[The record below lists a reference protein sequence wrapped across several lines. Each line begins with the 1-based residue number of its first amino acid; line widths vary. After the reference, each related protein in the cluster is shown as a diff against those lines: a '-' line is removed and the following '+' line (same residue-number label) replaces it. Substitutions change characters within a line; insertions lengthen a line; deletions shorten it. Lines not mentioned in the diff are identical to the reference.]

1 MRTCRALEL
10 GTLLITDV
18 AVACAVDSCEVPAG
32 TRRGA
37 SEDSPAPELPATVR
51 ATGSAALRGVAGS
64 GSTIV
69 FDPTTVDTP
78 GESAGSFADFLGD
91 GDSCG
96 CGSAS
101 DFARAPETRPESSSN
116 SAVVDVHEYMTTM
129 ASSTERGPAAF

>member
-10 GTLLITDV
+10 GTLLITDI
-18 AVACAVDSCEVPAG
+18 AVTCAVDSCEVPG
-32 TRRGA
+32 PSTRRGA
-37 SEDSPAPELPATVR
+37 SDDSPASELP
-51 ATGSAALRGVAGS
+51 ATGSAALRDVAGRGS
-64 GSTIV
+64 GIV

-116 SAVVDVHEYMTTM
+116 SAVVDVNEYMTTM
-129 ASSTERGPAAF
+129 ASSTERGTAAF

>member
-10 GTLLITDV
+10 GTLLIADV

-37 SEDSPAPELPATVR
+37 SDDSPAPELPATVR
-51 ATGSAALRGVAGS
+51 ATGSAALS

-78 GESAGSFADFLGD
+78 GESTGSFADFLGD

-129 ASSTERGPAAF
+129 ASSTERGTAAF